1 MGNLSPLTKRI
12 GTIGELLTQIR
23 LLEYEI
29 EPTIPLIDSGNDI
42 IAIKGNIV
50 KYVQVKTRTFD
61 KKIWRFK
68 NLRIYHILVLIRLAE
83 NPAELDKA
91 DIYLLDRDE
100 VAGRKSIKC
109 ATIEDRYRLSQ
120 QRMDV
125 LFR

>member
-1 MGNLSPLTKRI
+1 M
-12 GTIGELLTQIR
+12 
-23 LLEYEI
+23 
-29 EPTIPLIDSGNDI
+29 
-42 IAIKGNIV
+42 
-50 KYVQVKTRTFD
+50 
-61 KKIWRFK
+61 
-68 NLRIYHILVLIRLAE
+68 IRLAE